1 MIMRKYTFLFV
12 LFTCY
17 VCSLC
22 IQSCSTEGTEGYGQ
36 ERFLYIERQVKR
48 GEGIN
53 WEWVRVDTAVVS
65 IAHHPNTERIE
76 YPFRVCLIGDTLSA
90 DAEYKMTIVDTLT
103 SVGDGMVTLPD
114 KFIFKKGVVS
124 DSLWLTIHADKV
136 PENGEFYIT
145 LRIVENENFGVGYKG
160 YTDVKLW
167 FNNMNTKPDWWDSR
181 IVDVYLGEWS
191 SEKFNTLVIAT
202 GGITSFEGLAASE
215 MRLYSLML
223 KDYIEEKGVTE
234 ANGDPMVVPIY

>member
-1 MIMRKYTFLFV
+1 MKRYTFLFI
-12 LFTCY
+12 LFACY

-22 IQSCSTEGTEGYGQ
+22 MQSCTTEGTELYGQ

-53 WEWVRVDTAVVS
+53 REWVRVDTAVVS
-65 IAHHPNTERIE
+65 IAHHPNVEQIE
-76 YPFRVCLIGDTLSA
+76 QPFRICLVGDTLVA
-90 DAEYKMTIVDTLT
+90 DAEYKMIVVDTLT
-103 SVGDGMVTLPD
+103 SMEDGMVTLPD
-114 KFIFKKGVVS
+114 KFIFKKGVVA

-136 PENGEFYIT
+136 PDNGEFYIT
-145 LRIVENENFGVGYKG
+145 LRIVGNENFGVGYKG

-167 FNNMNTKPDWWDSR
+167 FNNKNTKPDWWNSR
-181 IVDVYLGEWS
+181 VVDVYLGEWS
-191 SEKFNTLVIAT
+191 PEKFNTLVLAT
-202 GGITSFEGLAASE
+202 DGVASFEGLTASV

-223 KDYIEEKGVTE
+223 KDYIEENGITE